1 MHFAVTSDFG
11 NLPKGKSLKGN
22 IILFVKSSVC
32 LLCMLINAMLC
43 FVYRIVRWW
52 HHETVDRATYRTCN
66 RRILSRCAAEKAQ
79 RREKQRQDAH
89 DLALAQAELERMQ
102 GEEQHMLQH
111 LAFTEAVDFVQEVVE
126 DVFDASWGMIRK
138 LALARRKLHKQTTVP
153 RPAATASVA
162 VPPERHPAPVVANSG
177 RKARS
182 VRWSD
187 GGAVEG
193 APLSTA
199 GLGQPLPPA

>member
-1 MHFAVTSDFG
+1 MR
-11 NLPKGKSLKGN
+11 
-22 IILFVKSSVC
+22 
-32 LLCMLINAMLC
+32 INAVSLSGC
-43 FVYRIVRWW
+43 RIVRRW

-89 DLALAQAELERMQ
+89 DMALAQAELEHMQ

-138 LALARRKLHKQTTVP
+138 MSLARRKLHKQTTVP
-153 RPAATASVA
+153 RPAAGASIA
-162 VPPERHPAPVVANSG
+162 VPPEPQSAPVVAASI

-187 GGAVEG
+187 VDTGDGALTSTEDL
-193 APLSTA
+193 AHSLS
-199 GLGQPLPPA
+199 PA

>member
-1 MHFAVTSDFG
+1 MR
-11 NLPKGKSLKGN
+11 
-22 IILFVKSSVC
+22 
-32 LLCMLINAMLC
+32 INAVSLSGC
-43 FVYRIVRWW
+43 RIVRWW

-89 DLALAQAELERMQ
+89 DLTLAQAEVEHMQ

-126 DVFDASWGMIRK
+126 DLFDASWGMIRK
-138 LALARRKLHKQTTVP
+138 LSLARRKLSKQTTVP

-162 VPPERHPAPVVANSG
+162 VPPERHPAPAVIG
-177 RKARS
+177 RERKSRT

-193 APLSTA
+193 ALLSTEGLHHPLS
-199 GLGQPLPPA
+199 PA